1 MTLYARRDTKA
12 LGEYYTRHL
21 AAMADEN
28 LRTKSAIAAELA
40 WRDREI
46 AELSAA
52 IYDFQRDNSAPA
64 STLTADTKQRL
75 CAAIALLEELA
86 K

>member
-1 MTLYARRDTKA
+1 MTLYARRDTAA

-40 WRDREI
+40 WRDMEI

-52 IYDFQRDNSAPA
+52 ICHLRLAN
-64 STLTADTKQRL
+64 ADDDIRL
-75 CAAIALLEELA
+75 ANADDDALLEELA